1 MKGFILSLRSE
12 YYKSRKT
19 AGFWGPIILPIVLC
33 ALVAYNFYIDAPKFK
48 MLPSMLLWMR
58 FSGGI
63 MGVMGTLLLPI
74 LIVFISYSINSVEH
88 KADTWKS
95 IFSLPIPKASIYI
108 SKIVYAIL
116 LIFLCLFLF
125 CAFTI
130 GLGNLMGRLNP
141 DLKFGDFNFN
151 SYLISVYFKLFLSSM
166 GILSIQ
172 FLLSLLFRDF
182 LKPMGIGF
190 IATITGVVAVVQQW
204 SWNYLFPYSHPL
216 LAMQSLAGPHRP
228 NMLGIMILPEVQI
241 FTREVWVSLII
252 AAVVFAA
259 GFVIV
264 QKRSVK

>member
-19 AGFWGPIILPIVLC
+19 GGFWSPIILPIILC
-33 ALVAYNFYIDAPKFK
+33 ALIGYNFYVEAARWKE
-48 MLPSMLLWMR
+48 MPSMLLWMR
-58 FSGGI
+58 FSGIILGI
-63 MGVMGTLLLPI
+63 MGTLLLPI

-95 IFSLPIPKASIYI
+95 IFSLPIPKASIYLA
-108 SKIVYAIL
+108 KIVYAIL
-116 LIFLCLFLF
+116 LILLCLLLF
-125 CAFTI
+125 CIFTI
-130 GLGNLMGRLNP
+130 GLGNLMSHFKPELRFT
-141 DLKFGDFNFN
+141 DYSFS

-190 IATITGVVAVVQQW
+190 AATITGVIAVTQQW

-216 LAMQSLAGPHRP
+216 LAMQSLAGPHKP
-228 NMLGIMILPEVQI
+228 NILGIMILPEVQI

-252 AAVVFAA
+252 AAVVFTA